1 MTAHKPRARD
11 VAAEITTLIIAK
23 LEAGVPPW
31 TRPWQ
36 TSGGGRPL
44 RHCGTPYTGINTL
57 YLWAIADSRGYRSR
71 YWMTYRQAATLGG
84 QVRRDETGSLS
95 VYYSSFRKD
104 DTDPRTGEER
114 ERTVRFLRAYT
125 VFNAD
130 QIDGLPARFYA
141 SDEAPAPRSASEHQ
155 GAIDRFFAAIPA
167 IVHHGGDRAYFD
179 PHADRIQLP
188 HPVAFR
194 SADFYASVRAHETI
208 HWTGAKN
215 RLDRTFGKRFGDKAY
230 AFEELVAEIGSGL
243 VCAMLG
249 LPNELHDGHASY
261 VAHWLSMLRADKTAI
276 IHAASKAEAAYAFL
290 AAFAD
295 AAAAPATPANGDEA
309 DLDLAA

>member
-1 MTAHKPRARD
+1 MTGHKPPARD

-36 TSGGGRPL
+36 ATGGGGRPL

-57 YLWAIADSRGYRSR
+57 YLWAIADGRGYRSR
-71 YWMTYRQAATLGG
+71 YWMTYRQATTLGG
-84 QVRRDETGSLS
+84 QVRCGETGSLS

-104 DTDPRTGEER
+104 DTEPRTGEER

-141 SDEAPAPRSASEHQ
+141 SDEAPATRSASAHQ
-155 GAIDRFFAAIPA
+155 DGIEAFFGRIPA
-167 IVHHGGDRAYFD
+167 VVRHGGDRAYFD

-188 HPVAFR
+188 QPAAFR
-194 SADFYASVRAHETI
+194 SADYYASVRAHETI
-208 HWTGAKN
+208 HWTGAKT
-215 RLDRTFGKRFGDKAY
+215 RLDRAFGKRFGDKAY

-243 VCAMLG
+243 VCAALG

-261 VAHWLSMLRADKTAI
+261 VAHWLSILRADKTAI

-290 AAFAD
+290 AGFGD
-295 AAAAPATPANGDEA
+295 AEAAPATGRAH
-309 DLDLAA
+309 DLDLVA